1 MQFLK
6 IAKVIVYGVFF
17 WDFFP
22 SLLAFFFTTNDAIT
36 AINKAGG
43 YGAALVKASLVTLEI

>member
-1 MQFLK
+1 MQFSK
-6 IAKVIVYGVFF
+6 IAKVVVYGVFF